1 MSQIWKEN
9 VSQPVGTVN
18 PRLGVRFNSDGRFL
32 PEAGNTVV
40 AQVLPG
46 SATEAALIWLRAELQ
61 ALPFAHHFAFTDVP
75 SYHMTVFEGV
85 IETRRA
91 AGFWPPS
98 IPLDASIDTA
108 TATMARM
115 VADLPFLP
123 DFAMRP
129 VAVTP
134 FGVTLAG
141 ATGADEA
148 AVRIWRNCLAEAFG
162 YRTPRHERYV
172 FHTTLA
178 YVHTWLPGEALP
190 AYAEAMAH
198 LSTGFA
204 ARVPLMDLARPAFCR
219 FKDMNSFPAVV
230 RL

>member
-1 MSQIWKEN
+1 MSQTWKDD
-9 VSQPVGTVN
+9 VSRPAGTAT
-18 PRLGVRFNSDGRFL
+18 PRLGIRFDSSGRFL

-40 AQVLPG
+40 AQVVPG
-46 SATEAALIWLRAELQ
+46 SATESALIWLRAELQ
-61 ALPFAHHFAFTDVP
+61 ALPYAHHFAFTDVA

-98 IPLDASIDTA
+98 ISLDASIDTA
-108 TATMARM
+108 TADMTRM
-115 VADLPFLP
+115 LADLPPLP

-148 AVRIWRNCLAEAFG
+148 AVRVWRNCLAEAFG
-162 YRTPRHERYV
+162 YRTARHERYA

-178 YVHTWLPGEALP
+178 YVHTWLPAEALP
-190 AYAEAMAH
+190 AYADAMTR
-198 LSTGFA
+198 LTTGFA
-204 ARVPLMDLARPAFCR
+204 AHVPRMDLARPAFCR
-219 FKDMNSFPAVV
+219 FADMNAFPPVD

>member
-1 MSQIWKEN
+1 MTQTWQED
-9 VSQPVGTVN
+9 VSRPAGTAN
-18 PRLGVRFNSDGRFL
+18 PRLGVRFNRDGRFL

-40 AQVLPG
+40 AQVIPG

-61 ALPFAHHFAFTDVP
+61 ALPFAHHFAFTDVQ

-91 AGFWPPS
+91 PGFWPPS
-98 IPLDASIDTA
+98 IALDASIDTA
-108 TATMARM
+108 TEAMARM
-115 VADLPFLP
+115 VADLPPLP

-134 FGVTLAG
+134 FGLKLAG

-148 AVRIWRNCLAEAFG
+148 AVRVWRNCLAEAFG

-178 YVHTWLPGEALP
+178 YVHTWLPATALP
-190 AYAEAMAH
+190 AYADAMAR
-198 LSTGFA
+198 LSTEFA
-204 ARVPLMDLARPAFCR
+204 ARAPRMDLARPAFCR
-219 FKDMNSFPAVV
+219 FADMNAFPPVV
-230 RL
+230 LL

>member
-1 MSQIWKEN
+1 MTQAWQDH
-9 VSQPVGTVN
+9 VSRPLGTVN
-18 PRLGVRFNSDGRFL
+18 PRLGVRFDRDGRFL

-40 AQVLPG
+40 AQILPG
-46 SATEAALIWLRAELQ
+46 SATESALIWLRAELQ
-61 ALPFAHHFAFTDVP
+61 ALPFGHHFAFTEVA

-91 AGFWPPS
+91 RGFWPPS
-98 IPLDASIDTA
+98 IPLDASIDAA
-108 TATMARM
+108 TEAMTRM
-115 VADLPFLP
+115 VADLPPLP

-148 AVRIWRNCLAEAFG
+148 AVRVWRNCLAEAFG
-162 YRTPRHERYV
+162 YRTPRHERYA

-178 YVHTWLPGEALP
+178 YVHSWLPAEALP
-190 AYAEAMAH
+190 GYVEAMAH
-198 LSTGFA
+198 LSSAFVG
-204 ARVPLMDLARPAFCR
+204 RVPVMDLARPAFCR
-219 FKDMNSFPAVV
+219 FADMNAFPPAVP
-230 RL
+230 L

>member
-1 MSQIWKEN
+1 MTQTWQDN
-9 VSQPVGTVN
+9 VSRPVGTVN

-32 PEAGNTVV
+32 PEEGNTVV

-46 SATEAALIWLRAELQ
+46 SATESALIWLRGELQ

-98 IPLDASIDTA
+98 IPLDASIDSA

-115 VADLPFLP
+115 LDDLPPLP

-129 VAVTP
+129 VTVTP

-162 YRTPRHERYV
+162 YRTPRHERYT

-178 YVHTWLPGEALP
+178 YVHTWLPAEALLT
-190 AYAEAMAH
+190 YADAMAR

-204 ARVPLMDLARPAFCR
+204 ARVPRMDLARPAFCR
-219 FKDMNSFPAVV
+219 FTDMNAFPAVV